1 MGRTKIY
8 TTKKLEKL
16 IKKLISTD
24 QNTECGKLGK
34 WNATFFYVA
43 RKKCWL
49 FTNGQTK
56 YNVVLADIKTADLTN
71 IQVIFKDAF
80 YSQLV
85 YDGIVLDFEF
95 LDSFVGQLDFLPTDN
110 DRKTTG
116 FQNQRLQDLDW
127 WKYEFGSLENM
138 PMKELT
144 NRMNTSPIH
153 IGKGRKM
160 SDYTDSIREMKKLLN
175 E

>member
-1 MGRTKIY
+1 MTRTKIH

-16 IKKLISTD
+16 VKKLISTD
-24 QNTECGKLGK
+24 QNSDCGKLGK
-34 WNATFFYVA
+34 WNATVFYVE

-49 FTNGQTK
+49 LTNGQTK
-56 YNVVLADIKTADLTN
+56 YNVILTDIKSSDLTS
-71 IQVIFKDAF
+71 IESIFKEAF
-80 YSQLV
+80 YGQLV
-85 YDGIVLDFEF
+85 YDGIILDFEL
-95 LDSFVGQLDFLPTDN
+95 LDSIIGQLEFLSTDN

-116 FQNQRLQDLDW
+116 FQNHRLQDLDW

-144 NRMNTSPIH
+144 NRINMSPIH
-153 IGKGRKM
+153 IGKSQKM
-160 SDYTDSIREMKKLLN
+160 SDYTDSIREMKKLLT